1 MITHNGIWAIKLLGN
16 NDFRFFF
23 FFLLFFFFVANFAFS
38 DNDVRTYLKK
48 KKRTGRRQ
56 VSFEI
61 TMEYYLFILYGIL
74 MQ

>member
-23 FFLLFFFFVANFAFS
+23 FFSSLFFFVANFAFS

-48 KKRTGRRQ
+48 KKKKELVVDKLASKLRWNIICL
-56 VSFEI
+56 FY
-61 TMEYYLFILYGIL
+61 MEF
-74 MQ
+74 